1 MYGIDIG
8 REDLAKLAQ
17 KAENDFVGVKS
28 GIVDQFISRM
38 AKEGHAMLLDA
49 RFLTYHYVPL
59 ALKGVKI
66 LITNSKVPHGL
77 ADSEYARRREDCRK
91 CV

>member
-1 MYGIDIG
+1 M
-8 REDLAKLAQ
+8 
-17 KAENDFVGVKS
+17 GVKS
-28 GIVDQFISRM
+28 GIMDQFISRL
-38 AKEGHAMLLDA
+38 AKEGHAMLLDT

-77 ADSEYARRREDCRK
+77 VDSEYNHRREECRK
-91 CV
+91 CVELLSGQEAGHGSA